1 MLEKYLSNQIIE
13 TTKVASRTKRVPN
26 YSEKYHLQ
34 ARYTKAIVE
43 CIRHRK
49 DVLCDGP
56 AGTGKTSGIKQIAGA
71 LGIPVIQYTC
81 GEDTTLWDLFG
92 SDELVRQDGT
102 TVTNFRQKAIAIA
115 CEEAKKIKGDR
126 MTKCILILD
135 ELDTCTPGLISH
147 LNQLICEHEI
157 EFEGRK
163 FDASKVLIYATSN
176 TAGTGDSTGK
186 YSGTRCINA
195 ALRERCMPIR
205 LGYMSQAEECDLLEN
220 CFPELK
226 EVQGSDKSGHSIA
239 YYLTRG
245 AEESR
250 AMTLEALPITTR
262 KLLDIAPIY
271 IDIGDL
277 GFVLETFC
285 GYEGDDLVSVLKG
298 FRNAIPEE
306 TGLYKQID
314 ETYQRAKAEAVRQQ

>member
-1 MLEKYLSNQIIE
+1 MLEKYLCNQIIAAS
-13 TTKVASRTKRVPN
+13 KVGSRSRRVPDYN
-26 YSEKYHLQ
+26 EKYHLQ
-34 ARYTKAIVE
+34 SRYTKAIVE
-43 CIRHRK
+43 CIKHRK
-49 DVLCDGP
+49 DVLCYGP
-56 AGTGKTSGIKQIAGA
+56 AGTGKTSGIKQIAGE
-71 LGIPVIQYTC
+71 LGIPVVQYTC

-92 SDELVRQDGT
+92 SDELVRDGDA
-102 TVTNFRQKAIAIA
+102 TVTHFRSKAVAIA
-115 CEEAKKIKGDR
+115 CEEAKKVKGDR

-157 EFEGRK
+157 EFEGK
-163 FDASKVLIYATSN
+163 LFDASHVMIYATAN
-176 TAGTGDSTGK
+176 TAGTGDGTGR

-195 ALRERCMPIR
+195 ALRDRFMPVR
-205 LGYMSQAEECDLLEN
+205 LGYMSQTEECDLIESI
-220 CFPELK
+220 FPELK

-250 AMTLEALPITTR
+250 TMTLEALPITTR

-277 GFVLETFC
+277 GFVIETFC
-285 GYEGDDLVSVLKG
+285 GYEGDDLFSVLKG

-314 ETYQRAKAEAVRQQ
+314 DAYQRAKAEATRQH

>member
-1 MLEKYLSNQIIE
+1 MLEKYLCKEIIAAS
-13 TTKVASRTKRVPN
+13 KVGSRSRRVPN
-26 YSEKYHLQ
+26 SSARYHLQ
-34 ARYTKAIVE
+34 ARYTKAVVE
-43 CIRHRK
+43 CIKHRK
-49 DVLCDGP
+49 DILCYGP
-56 AGTGKTSGIKQIAGA
+56 AGTGKTSGIKQIAA
-71 LGIPVIQYTC
+71 ELGIPVVQYTC

-102 TVTNFRQKAIAIA
+102 TVTNFREKAIAIA
-115 CEEAKKIKGDR
+115 CNEAKKIKGDR
-126 MTKCILILD
+126 NTKCILILD

-147 LNQLICEHEI
+147 LNQLICEHCV
-157 EFEGRK
+157 EFEGK
-163 FDASKVLIYATSN
+163 LFDASNVMIYATAN
-176 TAGTGDSTGK
+176 TAGTGDSTGR

-195 ALRERCMPIR
+195 ALRDRFMPIR
-205 LGYMSQAEECDLLEN
+205 LGYMTQAEECELLESS
-220 CFPELK
+220 FPELK

-239 YYLTRG
+239 YYMTRG

-277 GFVLETFC
+277 GFVIETFC

-314 ETYQRAKAEAVRQQ
+314 DAYQRAKAEAVRHE

>member
-1 MLEKYLSNQIIE
+1 MLEKYLCNEIIAAS
-13 TTKVASRTKRVPN
+13 KVGSRSRRVPN
-26 YSEKYHLQ
+26 SSQRYHLQ
-34 ARYTKAIVE
+34 NKYTKAIVE
-43 CIRHRK
+43 CIKHRK
-49 DVLCDGP
+49 DILCYGP
-56 AGTGKTSGIKQIAGA
+56 AGTGKTSGIKQIAGE
-71 LGIPVIQYTC
+71 LGIPVVQYTC

-92 SDELVRQDGT
+92 SDELVQENGV
-102 TVTNFRQKAIAIA
+102 TVTHFREKAIAIA
-115 CEEAKKIKGDR
+115 CEEAKKIKGDKQ
-126 MTKCILILD
+126 TKCILILD

-147 LNQLICEHEI
+147 LNQLICEHCV
-157 EFEGRK
+157 EFEGK
-163 FDASKVLIYATSN
+163 LFDASNVLIYATAN
-176 TAGTGDSTGK
+176 TAGTGDSSGK

-195 ALRERCMPIR
+195 ALRDRFMPIR
-205 LGYMSQAEECDLLEN
+205 LGYMSQAEECALLED

-277 GFVLETFC
+277 GFVIETFC

-298 FRNAIPEE
+298 FRNTIPEE

-314 ETYQRAKAEAVRQQ
+314 EAYQRAKAEATRQQ

>member
-1 MLEKYLSNQIIE
+1 MLEKYLCNEIIE
-13 TTKVASRTKRVPN
+13 ASKVDSKSRRIPN
-26 YSEKYHLQ
+26 YNQKYHLQ
-34 ARYTKAIVE
+34 NRYTKAIIE
-43 CIRHRK
+43 CIKHRK
-49 DVLCDGP
+49 DVLCYGP
-56 AGTGKTSGIKQIAGA
+56 AGTGKTSGIKQIAA
-71 LGIPVIQYTC
+71 ELGIPVVQYTC

-92 SDELVRQDGT
+92 SDELIQKNGT
-102 TVTNFRQKAIAIA
+102 TVTAFREKAIAVA
-115 CEEAKKIKGDR
+115 CAEAKKIKGDKN
-126 MTKCILILD
+126 TKCILILD

-157 EFEGRK
+157 EFEGK
-163 FDASKVLIYATSN
+163 TFDASNVMIYATAN
-176 TAGTGDSTGK
+176 TSGMGDSTGK

-195 ALRERCMPIR
+195 ALRDRFIPIR
-205 LGYMSQAEECDLLEN
+205 LEYMSQTEECDMLESI
-220 CFPELK
+220 FPELK

-239 YYLTRG
+239 YYMTRG

-277 GFVLETFC
+277 GFVIETFC

-306 TGLYKQID
+306 TGLYRQID
-314 ETYQRAKAEAVRQQ
+314 DAYQRAKAEAVKQQ

>member
-1 MLEKYLSNQIIE
+1 MLEKYLCNEIIAAS
-13 TTKVASRTKRVPN
+13 KVGSRSRRVPN
-26 YSEKYHLQ
+26 SSPKYHLQ
-34 ARYTKAIVE
+34 NKYTKAIVE
-43 CIRHRK
+43 CIKHRK
-49 DVLCDGP
+49 DVLCYGP
-56 AGTGKTSGIKQIAGA
+56 AGTGKTSGIKQIAGE
-71 LGIPVIQYTC
+71 LGIPVVQYTC

-92 SDELVRQDGT
+92 SDELIQENGT
-102 TVTNFRQKAIAIA
+102 TVTNFREKAIAVA
-115 CEEAKKIKGDR
+115 CAEAKKIKGDR
-126 MTKCILILD
+126 QTKCILILD

-147 LNQLICEHEI
+147 LNELICEHRM
-157 EFEGRK
+157 EFEGK
-163 FDASKVLIYATSN
+163 LFDASNVMIYATAN
-176 TAGTGDSTGK
+176 TAGTGDSSGK

-195 ALRERCMPIR
+195 ALRDRFMPIR
-205 LGYMSQAEECDLLEN
+205 LGYMTQAEECDLLED

-226 EVQGSDKSGHSIA
+226 EIQGSDKSEHSIA

-277 GFVLETFC
+277 GFVIETFC

-298 FRNAIPEE
+298 FRNVVPEE

-314 ETYQRAKAEAVRQQ
+314 GAYQRAKAEAVRQ

>member
-1 MLEKYLSNQIIE
+1 MLEKYLCKEIIE
-13 TTKVASRTKRVPN
+13 SSNVASKSQRVPN
-26 YSEKYHLQ
+26 YNQKYHLQ
-34 ARYTKAIVE
+34 NRYTKAIVE
-43 CIRHRK
+43 CIKHRK
-49 DVLCDGP
+49 DVLCYGP
-56 AGTGKTSGIKQIAGA
+56 AGTGKTSGIKQIAGE
-71 LGIPVIQYTC
+71 LGIPVVQYTC

-92 SDELVRQDGT
+92 SDELVQESGA
-102 TVTNFRQKAIAIA
+102 TVTHFREKAVAVA
-115 CEEAKKIKGDR
+115 CAEAKKIKGDKQ
-126 MTKCILILD
+126 TKCILILD

-157 EFEGRK
+157 EFEGK
-163 FDASKVLIYATSN
+163 LFDASNVMIYATAN
-176 TAGTGDSTGK
+176 TSGTGDSTGK

-195 ALRERCMPIR
+195 ALRDRFMPIR
-205 LGYMSQAEECDLLEN
+205 LGYMTQAEECALLED

-239 YYLTRG
+239 YYMTRG

-277 GFVLETFC
+277 GFVIETFC

-298 FRNAIPEE
+298 FRNVVPEE

-314 ETYQRAKAEAVRQQ
+314 DAYQRAKAEATRQH

>member
-1 MLEKYLSNQIIE
+1 MLEKYLCNEIIAAS
-13 TTKVASRTKRVPN
+13 KVASKSRRVPT
-26 YSEKYHLQ
+26 SSPRYHLQ
-34 ARYTKAIVE
+34 ARYAKAVVE
-43 CIRHRK
+43 CIKHRK
-49 DVLCDGP
+49 DILCYGP
-56 AGTGKTSGIKQIAGA
+56 AGTGKTSGIKQIAGE
-71 LGIPVIQYTC
+71 LGIPVVQYTC

-102 TVTNFRQKAIAIA
+102 TVTSFREKAIAVA
-115 CEEAKKIKGDR
+115 CAEAKKVKGDR
-126 MTKCILILD
+126 MTKCVLILD
-135 ELDTCTPGLISH
+135 ELDTCTPGLVSH
-147 LNQLICEHEI
+147 LNQLICEHQI
-157 EFEGRK
+157 EFEGK
-163 FDASKVLIYATSN
+163 LFDASNVMIYATAN

-195 ALRERCMPIR
+195 ALRDRFMPIH
-205 LGYMSQAEECDLLEN
+205 LGYMTQAEECDLIEN
-220 CFPELK
+220 IFPELK

-277 GFVLETFC
+277 GFVIETFC

-314 ETYQRAKAEAVRQQ
+314 DAYQRAKAEAVKQQ

>member
-13 TTKVASRTKRVPN
+13 TTKVASRSKRVPN

-49 DVLCDGP
+49 DVLCYGP

-195 ALRERCMPIR
+195 ALRDRFMPIR

-314 ETYQRAKAEAVRQQ
+314 EAYQRAKAEAVRQQ

>member
-1 MLEKYLSNQIIE
+1 MLEKYLCKEIIAASN
-13 TTKVASRTKRVPN
+13 VASKSRRVPDYN
-26 YSEKYHLQ
+26 EKYHLQ
-34 ARYTKAIVE
+34 NRYTKAVVE
-43 CIRHRK
+43 CIKHRK
-49 DVLCDGP
+49 DVLCYGP
-56 AGTGKTSGIKQIAGA
+56 AGTGKTSGIKQIAGE
-71 LGIPVIQYTC
+71 LGIPVVQYTC

-92 SDELVRQDGT
+92 SDELVKDGDT
-102 TVTNFRQKAIAIA
+102 TVTHFREKAVAIA

-126 MTKCILILD
+126 QTKCILILD

-157 EFEGRK
+157 EFEGK
-163 FDASKVLIYATSN
+163 LFDASNVLIYATAN
-176 TAGTGDSTGK
+176 TAGTGDSTGR

-195 ALRERCMPIR
+195 ALRDRFMPIR
-205 LGYMSQAEECDLLEN
+205 LGYMTQAEECSLLED

-239 YYLTRG
+239 FYMTRG

-250 AMTLEALPITTR
+250 TMTLEALPITTR

-277 GFVLETFC
+277 GFVIETFC

-314 ETYQRAKAEAVRQQ
+314 EAYQRAKAEATRQH

>member
-1 MLEKYLSNQIIE
+1 MLERYLCDQIIASS
-13 TTKVASRTKRVPN
+13 KVGSRSKRVPT
-26 YSEKYHLQ
+26 SSQRYHLQ
-34 ARYTKAIVE
+34 SRYTKAIVE
-43 CIRHRK
+43 CIKHRK
-49 DVLCDGP
+49 DVLCYGP
-56 AGTGKTSGIKQIAGA
+56 AGTGKTSGIKQIASE
-71 LGIPVIQYTC
+71 LGIPVVQYTC

-92 SDELVRQDGT
+92 SDELIQQNGV
-102 TVTNFRQKAIAIA
+102 TVTSFREKAIAIA
-115 CEEAKKIKGDR
+115 CAEAKKIKGDR
-126 MTKCILILD
+126 QTKCILILD
-135 ELDTCTPGLISH
+135 ELDTCTPGLVSH
-147 LNQLICEHEI
+147 LNQLICEHCV
-157 EFEGRK
+157 EFEGRL
-163 FDASKVLIYATSN
+163 FDASNVLIYATAN
-176 TAGTGDSTGK
+176 TSGTGDSTGK

-195 ALRERCMPIR
+195 ALRDRFMPIR
-205 LGYMSQAEECDLLEN
+205 LGYMTQAEECSLLED

-239 YYLTRG
+239 YYMTRG

-271 IDIGDL
+271 IDVGDL

-298 FRNAIPEE
+298 FRIVIPEE

-314 ETYQRAKAEAVRQQ
+314 DAYQRAKAEAVRQQ

>member
-13 TTKVASRTKRVPN
+13 TTKVASRSKRVPN

-195 ALRERCMPIR
+195 ALRDRFMPIR

>member
-1 MLEKYLSNQIIE
+1 MLERYLCNEIIE
-13 TTKVASRTKRVPN
+13 ASKVGSRSRRVPN
-26 YSEKYHLQ
+26 SSQRYHLQ
-34 ARYTKAIVE
+34 NRYTKAIVE
-43 CIRHRK
+43 CIKHRK
-49 DVLCDGP
+49 DVLCYGP
-56 AGTGKTSGIKQIAGA
+56 AGTGKTSGIKQIASE
-71 LGIPVIQYTC
+71 LGIPVVQYTC

-92 SDELVRQDGT
+92 SDELIQENGT
-102 TVTNFRQKAIAIA
+102 TVTHFREKAVAVA
-115 CEEAKKIKGDR
+115 CAEAKKIKGDKQ
-126 MTKCILILD
+126 TKCILILD

-147 LNQLICEHEI
+147 LNQLICEHCV
-157 EFEGRK
+157 EFEGRL
-163 FDASKVLIYATSN
+163 FDASNVLIYATAN

-195 ALRERCMPIR
+195 ALRDRFMPIH

-220 CFPELK
+220 YFPELK

-277 GFVLETFC
+277 GFVIETFC

-314 ETYQRAKAEAVRQQ
+314 DAYQRAKAEAARK

>member
-1 MLEKYLSNQIIE
+1 MLEKYLSNEIIAAS
-13 TTKVASRTKRVPN
+13 KVASKSRRVPGN
-26 YSEKYHLQ
+26 NSKYHLQ
-34 ARYTKAIVE
+34 ARYAKAIVE

-49 DVLCDGP
+49 DVLCYGP
-56 AGTGKTSGIKQIAGA
+56 AGTGKTSGVKQIAA
-71 LGIPVIQYTC
+71 ELGIPVVQYTC

-92 SDELVRQDGT
+92 SDELIQKNGAT
-102 TVTNFRQKAIAIA
+102 ITNFREKAIAVA
-115 CEEAKKIKGDR
+115 CAEAKKIKGDEK
-126 MTKCILILD
+126 TKCILILD

-157 EFEGRK
+157 EFEGK
-163 FDASKVLIYATSN
+163 LFDASNVLIYATAN
-176 TAGTGDSTGK
+176 TPGTGDSTGK
-186 YSGTRCINA
+186 YSGTRCING
-195 ALRERCMPIR
+195 ALRDRFMPIR
-205 LGYMSQAEECDLLEN
+205 LGYMTQAEECDLLEA
-220 CFPELK
+220 CYPELK

-277 GFVLETFC
+277 GFVIETFC

-314 ETYQRAKAEAVRQQ
+314 EAYQRAKAEAIKQQ

>member
-1 MLEKYLSNQIIE
+1 MLEKYLCNEIIE
-13 TTKVASRTKRVPN
+13 ATKVASKSRRVPSN
-26 YSEKYHLQ
+26 NDKYHLQ
-34 ARYTKAIVE
+34 NRYTKAVVE

-49 DVLCDGP
+49 DTLCYGP
-56 AGTGKTSGIKQIAGA
+56 AGTGKTSGIKQIAGE

-92 SDELVRQDGT
+92 SDELSQKNGT
-102 TVTNFRQKAIAIA
+102 TVTNFREKAIAVA
-115 CEEAKKIKGDR
+115 CNEAKKIKGDKN
-126 MTKCILILD
+126 TKCILILD
-135 ELDTCTPGLISH
+135 ELDTCTPGLVSH
-147 LNQLICEHEI
+147 LNQLICEHQI
-157 EFEGRK
+157 EFEGK
-163 FDASKVLIYATSN
+163 MFDASNVMIYATAN
-176 TAGTGDSTGK
+176 TPGTGDSTGK

-195 ALRERCMPIR
+195 ALRDRFMPIR
-205 LGYMSQAEECDLLEN
+205 LGYMSQAEECRLLEDR
-220 CFPELK
+220 FPELK

-239 YYLTRG
+239 YYITRG

-277 GFVLETFC
+277 GFVIETFC

-298 FRNAIPEE
+298 FRNVVPEE

-314 ETYQRAKAEAVRQQ
+314 EAYQRAKAEATRQ

>member
-1 MLEKYLSNQIIE
+1 MLEKYLSNQIIAA
-13 TTKVASRTKRVPN
+13 TKVASKSRRVPD

-34 ARYTKAIVE
+34 NRYTKAVVE
-43 CIRHRK
+43 CIKHRK
-49 DVLCDGP
+49 DVLCYGP

-71 LGIPVIQYTC
+71 LGIPVVQYTC

-102 TVTNFRQKAIAIA
+102 TVTHFREKAIAIA

-157 EFEGRK
+157 EFEGQM
-163 FDASKVLIYATSN
+163 FDASNVLIYATAN
-176 TAGTGDSTGK
+176 TSGTGDSTGK

-195 ALRERCMPIR
+195 ALRDRFMPIR
-205 LGYMSQAEECDLLEN
+205 LGYMTQSEECALLEN
-220 CFPELK
+220 SFPELK

-250 AMTLEALPITTR
+250 TMTLEALPITTR

-277 GFVLETFC
+277 GFVIETFC

-298 FRNAIPEE
+298 FRNVVPEE

-314 ETYQRAKAEAVRQQ
+314 EAYQRAKAEAVKQQ

>member
-1 MLEKYLSNQIIE
+1 MLEKYLCKELIAD
-13 TTKVASRTKRVPN
+13 TKVGSGSRRVPD
-26 YSEKYHLQ
+26 YSPRYNLQ
-34 ARYTKAIVE
+34 SRYTKAIVE
-43 CIRHRK
+43 CIKHRK
-49 DVLCDGP
+49 DVLCYGP
-56 AGTGKTSGIKQIAGA
+56 AGTGKTSGIKQIAGE
-71 LGIPVIQYTC
+71 LGIPVVQYTC

-92 SDELVRQDGT
+92 SDELVQRNGT
-102 TVTNFRQKAIAIA
+102 TVTHFREKAIAVA
-115 CEEAKKIKGDR
+115 CAEAKKIKGD
-126 MTKCILILD
+126 MQTKCILILD

-157 EFEGRK
+157 EFEGK
-163 FDASKVLIYATSN
+163 TFDASNVLIYATAN
-176 TAGTGDSTGK
+176 TSGTGDSTGK

-195 ALRERCMPIR
+195 ALRDRFMPIR
-205 LGYMSQAEECDLLEN
+205 LGYMTQAEECALLEA

-226 EVQGSDKSGHSIA
+226 EVQGSDRSGHSIA
-239 YYLTRG
+239 YYMTRG

-250 AMTLEALPITTR
+250 AMVLETLPITTR

-277 GFVLETFC
+277 GFVIETFC

-298 FRNAIPEE
+298 FRNVIQEE

-314 ETYQRAKAEAVRQQ
+314 EAYQRAKAEAARQQ

>member
-1 MLEKYLSNQIIE
+1 MLEKYLCEQIIAAS
-13 TTKVASRTKRVPN
+13 KVASKSRRVPSN
-26 YSEKYHLQ
+26 SPRYHLQ
-34 ARYTKAIVE
+34 SRYTKAIVE
-43 CIRHRK
+43 CIKHRK
-49 DVLCDGP
+49 DVLCYGP
-56 AGTGKTSGIKQIAGA
+56 AGTGKTSGIKQIAA
-71 LGIPVIQYTC
+71 ELGIPVVQYTC

-92 SDELVRQDGT
+92 SDELVRQDGV
-102 TVTNFRQKAIAIA
+102 TVTSFREKAIAVA
-115 CEEAKKIKGDR
+115 CAEAKKIKGDKK
-126 MTKCILILD
+126 TKCILILD

-147 LNQLICEHEI
+147 LNQLICEHVI
-157 EFEGRK
+157 EFEGK
-163 FDASKVLIYATSN
+163 MFDASAVLIYATAN

-195 ALRERCMPIR
+195 ALRDRFMTIR
-205 LGYMSQAEECDLLEN
+205 LGYMSQAEECALLEDR
-220 CFPELK
+220 FPELK

-250 AMTLEALPITTR
+250 AMQLEALPITTR

-277 GFVLETFC
+277 GFVIENFC

-298 FRNAIPEE
+298 FRNVVPEE

-314 ETYQRAKAEAVRQQ
+314 DAYQRAKAEATKQQ

>member
-1 MLEKYLSNQIIE
+1 MLEKYLSNEII
-13 TTKVASRTKRVPN
+13 TSSKVGSRSRRVPGN
-26 YSEKYHLQ
+26 NGKYHIQ
-34 ARYTKAIVE
+34 GRYAKAIVE

-49 DVLCDGP
+49 DVLCYGP
-56 AGTGKTSGIKQIAGA
+56 AGTGKTSGIKQIAGE
-71 LGIPVIQYTC
+71 LGIPVVQYTC

-92 SDELVRQDGT
+92 SDELVRQGGT
-102 TVTNFRQKAIAIA
+102 TVTNCREKAIAIA
-115 CEEAKKIKGDR
+115 CEEAKKIKGDKQ
-126 MTKCILILD
+126 TKCILILD
-135 ELDTCTPGLISH
+135 ELDTCTPGLVSH

-163 FDASKVLIYATSN
+163 FDASNVLIYATSN
-176 TAGTGDSTGK
+176 TAGTGDSSGK

-195 ALRERCMPIR
+195 ALRDRFMPIR
-205 LGYMSQAEECDLLEN
+205 LGYMSQAEECDLLESS
-220 CFPELK
+220 FPELK
-226 EVQGSDKSGHSIA
+226 AVQGSDKNGHSIA

-277 GFVLETFC
+277 GFVIETFC

-298 FRNAIPEE
+298 FRNVVPEE

-314 ETYQRAKAEAVRQQ
+314 EAYQRAKAEAVKQQ

>member
-1 MLEKYLSNQIIE
+1 MLEKCLSNQIMGSS
-13 TTKVASRTKRVPN
+13 KVSRRSKRVTD
-26 YSEKYHLQ
+26 SSQRYHLQ

-49 DVLCDGP
+49 DVLCYGP

-71 LGIPVIQYTC
+71 LGIPVVQYTC

-102 TVTNFRQKAIAIA
+102 TVTHFKEKAIAVA
-115 CEEAKKIKGDR
+115 CAETKKIKGNEK
-126 MTKCILILD
+126 TKCILILD

-147 LNQLICEHEI
+147 LNQLICEHQI
-157 EFEGRK
+157 EFEGRM
-163 FDASKVLIYATSN
+163 FDASNVLIYATAN

-195 ALRERCMPIR
+195 ALRDRFMPIR
-205 LGYMSQAEECDLLEN
+205 LGYMSQAEECALLET
-220 CFPELK
+220 CYPELK

-277 GFVLETFC
+277 GFVIETFC

-298 FRNAIPEE
+298 FRNVVPEE

-314 ETYQRAKAEAVRQQ
+314 EAYQRAKAEAVKQQ

>member
-1 MLEKYLSNQIIE
+1 MLEKYLSNEIIAAS
-13 TTKVASRTKRVPN
+13 KIASRSKRVPN

-34 ARYTKAIVE
+34 AKYTKAIVE

-49 DVLCDGP
+49 DVLCYGP
-56 AGTGKTSGIKQIAGA
+56 AGTGKTSGIKQIAGE
-71 LGIPVIQYTC
+71 LGIPVVQYTC

-92 SDELVRQDGT
+92 SDELVRQGGT
-102 TVTNFRQKAIAIA
+102 TVTNFREKAIAIA
-115 CEEAKKIKGDR
+115 CEEAKKIKGDKQ
-126 MTKCILILD
+126 TKCILILD
-135 ELDTCTPGLISH
+135 ELDTCTPGLVSH

-163 FDASKVLIYATSN
+163 FDASNVLIYATAN
-176 TAGTGDSTGK
+176 TAGTGDSSGK

-195 ALRERCMPIR
+195 ALRDRFMPIR
-205 LGYMSQAEECDLLEN
+205 LGYMSQAEECDLLESS
-220 CFPELK
+220 FPELK
-226 EVQGSDKSGHSIA
+226 AVQGSDKNGHSIA
-239 YYLTRG
+239 YYMTRG

-277 GFVLETFC
+277 GFVIETFC

-298 FRNAIPEE
+298 FRNVVPEE

-314 ETYQRAKAEAVRQQ
+314 EAYQRAKAEAVRQQ

>member
-1 MLEKYLSNQIIE
+1 MLEKYLSSEIIE
-13 TTKVASRTKRVPN
+13 TTKVASRSRRVPG

-34 ARYTKAIVE
+34 SKYTKAIVE

-49 DVLCDGP
+49 DVLCYGP
-56 AGTGKTSGIKQIAGA
+56 AGTGKTSGIKQIAGE
-71 LGIPVIQYTC
+71 LGIPVVQYTC

-92 SDELVRQDGT
+92 SDELIQRDGT
-102 TVTNFRQKAIAIA
+102 TVTNFREKAIAVA
-115 CEEAKKIKGDR
+115 CAEAKKIKGDR

-147 LNQLICEHEI
+147 LNQLICEHKI
-157 EFEGRK
+157 EFEGK
-163 FDASKVLIYATSN
+163 EFDASNVLIYATAN

-195 ALRERCMPIR
+195 ALRDRFMPIR
-205 LGYMSQAEECDLLEN
+205 LGYMSQTEECDLLEAN
-220 CFPELK
+220 YPELK

-277 GFVLETFC
+277 GFVIETFC

-314 ETYQRAKAEAVRQQ
+314 DAYQRAKAEAVKQQ

>member
-1 MLEKYLSNQIIE
+1 MLEKYLCKEIIAAS
-13 TTKVASRTKRVPN
+13 KVASRSKRVPN
-26 YSEKYHLQ
+26 CSQGYHLQ
-34 ARYTKAIVE
+34 NRYTKAVVE
-43 CIRHRK
+43 CIKHRK
-49 DVLCDGP
+49 DVLCYGP
-56 AGTGKTSGIKQIAGA
+56 AGTGKTSGIKQIAGE
-71 LGIPVIQYTC
+71 LGIPVVQYTC

-92 SDELVRQDGT
+92 SDELIQQNGT
-102 TVTNFRQKAIAIA
+102 TVTNFREKAIAIA

-126 MTKCILILD
+126 QTKCILILD

-157 EFEGRK
+157 EFEGKK
-163 FDASKVLIYATSN
+163 FDASNVMIYATAN

-195 ALRERCMPIR
+195 ALRDRFMPIR
-205 LGYMSQAEECDLLEN
+205 LGYMSQAEECGLLED

-277 GFVLETFC
+277 GFVIETFC

-298 FRNAIPEE
+298 FRNVVPEE
-306 TGLYKQID
+306 TGLYRQID
-314 ETYQRAKAEAVRQQ
+314 DAYQRAKAEATKQQ

>member
-1 MLEKYLSNQIIE
+1 MLEKYLCNQIIAAS
-13 TTKVASRTKRVPN
+13 KVGSRSRRVPG
-26 YSEKYHLQ
+26 YSPRYHLQ
-34 ARYTKAIVE
+34 SRYTKAIVE
-43 CIRHRK
+43 CIKHRK
-49 DVLCDGP
+49 DVLCYGP
-56 AGTGKTSGIKQIAGA
+56 AGTGKTSGIKQIAGE
-71 LGIPVIQYTC
+71 LGIPVVQYTC

-92 SDELVRQDGT
+92 SDELIQESGT
-102 TVTNFRQKAIAIA
+102 TVTNFREKAIAVA

-126 MTKCILILD
+126 QTKCILILD

-157 EFEGRK
+157 EFEGK
-163 FDASKVLIYATSN
+163 LFDASHVMIYATAN
-176 TAGTGDSTGK
+176 TAGTGDSTGR

-195 ALRERCMPIR
+195 ALRDRFMPIR
-205 LGYMSQAEECDLLEN
+205 LGYMTQAEECGLLESI
-220 CFPELK
+220 FPELK

-239 YYLTRG
+239 YYMTRG

-250 AMTLEALPITTR
+250 TMTLEALPITTR

-277 GFVLETFC
+277 GFVIETFC

-314 ETYQRAKAEAVRQQ
+314 DAYQRAKAEATKQQ

>member
-1 MLEKYLSNQIIE
+1 MLEKYLCNEIIAAS
-13 TTKVASRTKRVPN
+13 KVGSESKRVPDYN
-26 YSEKYHLQ
+26 EKYHLQ
-34 ARYTKAIVE
+34 NRYTKAVVE
-43 CIRHRK
+43 CIKHRK
-49 DVLCDGP
+49 DVLCYGP
-56 AGTGKTSGIKQIAGA
+56 AGTGKTSGIKQIAGE
-71 LGIPVIQYTC
+71 LGIPVVQYTC

-102 TVTNFRQKAIAIA
+102 TVTSFREKAIAVA
-115 CEEAKKIKGDR
+115 CAEAQKIKGDR
-126 MTKCILILD
+126 QTKCILILD

-157 EFEGRK
+157 EFEGK
-163 FDASKVLIYATSN
+163 LFDASNVMIYATAN
-176 TAGTGDSTGK
+176 TSGTGDSTGR

-195 ALRERCMPIR
+195 ALRDRFMPIH
-205 LGYMSQAEECDLLEN
+205 LGYMTQAEECALLED

-226 EVQGSDKSGHSIA
+226 EVQGSDHSGHSIA
-239 YYLTRG
+239 FYMTRG

-250 AMTLEALPITTR
+250 AMALEALPITTR

-277 GFVLETFC
+277 GFVIETFC

-314 ETYQRAKAEAVRQQ
+314 EAYQRAKAEATRQH

>member
-1 MLEKYLSNQIIE
+1 MLEKYLSNQIIKA
-13 TTKVASRTKRVPN
+13 TKVASRSKRVPD
-26 YSEKYHLQ
+26 YSEEYHLQ
-34 ARYTKAIVE
+34 SKYTKAVVE

-49 DVLCDGP
+49 DVLCYGP

-71 LGIPVIQYTC
+71 LGIPVVQYTC

-92 SDELVRQDGT
+92 SDELIQQDGT
-102 TVTNFRQKAIAIA
+102 TVTAFREKAVAVA
-115 CEEAKKIKGDR
+115 CAEAKKIKGNEK
-126 MTKCILILD
+126 TKCILILD

-157 EFEGRK
+157 EFEGK
-163 FDASKVLIYATSN
+163 LFDASNVLIYATAN
-176 TAGTGDSTGK
+176 TPGTGDSTGK

-195 ALRERCMPIR
+195 ALRDRFMPIR
-205 LGYMSQAEECDLLEN
+205 LGYMTQAEECDLLEN
-220 CFPELK
+220 YFPELK

-245 AEESR
+245 AEASR

-277 GFVLETFC
+277 GFVIETFC

-314 ETYQRAKAEAVRQQ
+314 EAYQRAKAEAVRQQ

>member
-1 MLEKYLSNQIIE
+1 MLEKFLCNEIIAAS
-13 TTKVASRTKRVPN
+13 KVASKSRRVPD
-26 YSEKYHLQ
+26 YSQKYHLQ
-34 ARYTKAIVE
+34 NRYTKAIVE
-43 CIRHRK
+43 CIKHRK
-49 DVLCDGP
+49 DVLCYGP
-56 AGTGKTSGIKQIAGA
+56 AGTGKTSGIKQIASE
-71 LGIPVIQYTC
+71 LGIPVVQYTC

-92 SDELVRQDGT
+92 SDELVRDGDA
-102 TVTNFRQKAIAIA
+102 TVTHFRSKAVAIA
-115 CEEAKKIKGDR
+115 CEEAKKIKGDKE
-126 MTKCILILD
+126 TKCILILD

-147 LNQLICEHEI
+147 LNQLICEHQV
-157 EFEGRK
+157 EFEGRM
-163 FDASKVLIYATSN
+163 FDASNVMIYATAN
-176 TAGTGDSTGK
+176 TSGTGDSTGK

-195 ALRERCMPIR
+195 ALRDRFMPIH
-205 LGYMSQAEECDLLEN
+205 LGYMTQAEECALLED

-226 EVQGSDKSGHSIA
+226 EVQGSDRSGHSIA
-239 YYLTRG
+239 YYMTRG

-277 GFVLETFC
+277 GFVIETFC

-314 ETYQRAKAEAVRQQ
+314 EAYQRAKAEATRQH

>member
-1 MLEKYLSNQIIE
+1 MLEKYLCNQIIAAS
-13 TTKVASRTKRVPN
+13 KVGSRSRRVPN
-26 YSEKYHLQ
+26 CSQGYHLQ
-34 ARYTKAIVE
+34 SRYTKAIVE
-43 CIRHRK
+43 CIKHRK
-49 DVLCDGP
+49 DVLCYGP
-56 AGTGKTSGIKQIAGA
+56 AGTGKTSGIKQIAGE
-71 LGIPVIQYTC
+71 LGIPVVQYTC

-92 SDELVRQDGT
+92 SDELIQESGT
-102 TVTNFRQKAIAIA
+102 TVTHFREKAIAVA
-115 CEEAKKIKGDR
+115 CAEAKKIKGDR
-126 MTKCILILD
+126 QTKCILILD

-147 LNQLICEHEI
+147 LNQLICEHEV
-157 EFEGRK
+157 EFEGRS
-163 FDASKVLIYATSN
+163 FDASNVMIYATAN
-176 TAGTGDSTGK
+176 TSGKGDSTGK

-195 ALRERCMPIR
+195 ALRDRFMPIH
-205 LGYMSQAEECDLLEN
+205 LGYMTQAEECDLLEA

-277 GFVLETFC
+277 GFVIETFC

-298 FRNAIPEE
+298 FRNVIPEG
-306 TGLYKQID
+306 TGLYRQID
-314 ETYQRAKAEAVRQQ
+314 EAYQRAKAEAVKQQ

>member
-1 MLEKYLSNQIIE
+1 MEKYLSNQIIE
-13 TTKVASRTKRVPN
+13 ATKVASKSRRVPD

-34 ARYTKAIVE
+34 AKYTKAIVE

-49 DVLCDGP
+49 DVLCYGP
-56 AGTGKTSGIKQIAGA
+56 AGTGKTSGIKQIAGE
-71 LGIPVIQYTC
+71 LGIPVVQYTC

-92 SDELVRQDGT
+92 SDELIRQDGT
-102 TVTNFRQKAIAIA
+102 TVTHFREKAIAVA
-115 CEEAKKIKGDR
+115 CAEAKKIKGDKK
-126 MTKCILILD
+126 TKCILILD

-157 EFEGRK
+157 EFEGK
-163 FDASKVLIYATSN
+163 MFDASNVLIYATAN
-176 TAGTGDSTGK
+176 TSGTGDSTGK

-195 ALRERCMPIR
+195 ALRDRFMPIR
-205 LGYMSQAEECDLLEN
+205 LGYMTQSEECALLEN
-220 CFPELK
+220 SFPELK

-250 AMTLEALPITTR
+250 TMTLEALPITTR

-277 GFVLETFC
+277 GFVIETFC

-298 FRNAIPEE
+298 FRNVVPEE

-314 ETYQRAKAEAVRQQ
+314 DAYQRAKAEAVRQQ

>member
-1 MLEKYLSNQIIE
+1 MLEKHLCNEIIAAS
-13 TTKVASRTKRVPN
+13 KVGSRSRRVPN
-26 YSEKYHLQ
+26 SNQKYHLQ
-34 ARYTKAIVE
+34 NRYTKAVVE
-43 CIRHRK
+43 CIKHRK
-49 DVLCDGP
+49 DILCYGP
-56 AGTGKTSGIKQIAGA
+56 AGTGKTSGIKQIAA
-71 LGIPVIQYTC
+71 ELGIPVVQYTC

-92 SDELVRQDGT
+92 SDELIQKNGA
-102 TVTNFRQKAIAIA
+102 TVTSFREKAVAVA
-115 CEEAKKIKGDR
+115 CKEAKKIKGDKQ
-126 MTKCILILD
+126 TKCILILD

-147 LNQLICEHEI
+147 LNQLICEHCI
-157 EFEGRK
+157 EFEGRM
-163 FDASKVLIYATSN
+163 FDASNVMIYATAN
-176 TAGTGDSTGK
+176 TAGTGDSTGR

-195 ALRERCMPIR
+195 ALRDRFMPIR
-205 LGYMSQAEECDLLEN
+205 LGYMAQAEECDLLERI
-220 CFPELK
+220 FPELK

-239 YYLTRG
+239 YYMTRG

-250 AMTLEALPITTR
+250 AMTLESLPITTR

-298 FRNAIPEE
+298 FRNAIPEG

-314 ETYQRAKAEAVRQQ
+314 EAHQRAKAEATRQQ

>member
-1 MLEKYLSNQIIE
+1 MLERYLCDQIIASS
-13 TTKVASRTKRVPN
+13 KVGSRSKRVPT
-26 YSEKYHLQ
+26 SSQRYHLQ
-34 ARYTKAIVE
+34 SRYTKAIVE
-43 CIRHRK
+43 CIKHRK
-49 DVLCDGP
+49 DVLCYGP
-56 AGTGKTSGIKQIAGA
+56 AGTGKTSGIKQIASE
-71 LGIPVIQYTC
+71 LGIPVVQYTC

-92 SDELVRQDGT
+92 SDELIQQNGV
-102 TVTNFRQKAIAIA
+102 TVTSFREKAIAIA
-115 CEEAKKIKGDR
+115 CAEAKKIKGDR
-126 MTKCILILD
+126 QTKCILILD
-135 ELDTCTPGLISH
+135 ELDTCTPGLVSH
-147 LNQLICEHEI
+147 LNQLICEHCV
-157 EFEGRK
+157 EFEGRL
-163 FDASKVLIYATSN
+163 FDASNVLIYATAN
-176 TAGTGDSTGK
+176 TSGTGDSTGK

-195 ALRERCMPIR
+195 ALRDRFMPIR
-205 LGYMSQAEECDLLEN
+205 LGYMTQAEECSLLED

-239 YYLTRG
+239 YYMTRG

-271 IDIGDL
+271 IDVGDL

-298 FRNAIPEE
+298 FRNVIPEE

-314 ETYQRAKAEAVRQQ
+314 EAYQRAKAEAVKQ

>member
-13 TTKVASRTKRVPN
+13 DSKVSSRSKRVPG

-34 ARYTKAIVE
+34 ARYTKAVIE
-43 CIRHRK
+43 CIKHRK
-49 DVLCDGP
+49 DVLCYGP

-71 LGIPVIQYTC
+71 LGIPVVQYTC

-92 SDELVRQDGT
+92 NDELVRQDGT
-102 TVTNFRQKAIAIA
+102 TVTHFREKAIAIA
-115 CEEAKKIKGDR
+115 CAEAKKIKGDR

-157 EFEGRK
+157 EFEGK
-163 FDASKVLIYATSN
+163 LFDASNVLIYATSN

-195 ALRERCMPIR
+195 ALRDRFMPIR
-205 LGYMSQAEECDLLEN
+205 LGYMSQAEECGLLED

-277 GFVLETFC
+277 GFVIETFC

-314 ETYQRAKAEAVRQQ
+314 EAYQRAKAEAVRQQ

>member
-1 MLEKYLSNQIIE
+1 MLEKYLCEQIIASA
-13 TTKVASRTKRVPN
+13 KVGSRSRRVPGFN
-26 YSEKYHLQ
+26 ERYHLQ
-34 ARYTKAIVE
+34 GKYTKAIVE

-49 DVLCDGP
+49 DVLCYGP
-56 AGTGKTSGIKQIAGA
+56 AGTGKTSGIKEIASE
-71 LGIPVIQYTC
+71 LGIPVVQYTC

-92 SDELVRQDGT
+92 SDELAKEDSA
-102 TVTNFRQKAIAIA
+102 TVTHFREKAVAVA
-115 CEEAKKIKGDR
+115 CAEAKKIKGDKN
-126 MTKCILILD
+126 TKCILILD
-135 ELDTCTPGLISH
+135 ELDTCTPGLVSH
-147 LNQLICEHEI
+147 LNQLICEHKI
-157 EFEGRK
+157 DFEGRL
-163 FDASKVLIYATSN
+163 FDASNVLIYATAN
-176 TAGTGDSTGK
+176 TSGTGDSSGK

-195 ALRERCMPIR
+195 ALRDRFMPIR
-205 LGYMSQAEECDLLEN
+205 LGYMSQAEECDLLED

-250 AMTLEALPITTR
+250 AMTLESLPITTR

-277 GFVLETFC
+277 GWVIETFC

-298 FRNAIPEE
+298 FRNVMPEE

-314 ETYQRAKAEAVRQQ
+314 DAYQRAKAEAVRQQ

>member
-1 MLEKYLSNQIIE
+1 MLEKYLCNEIIAAS
-13 TTKVASRTKRVPN
+13 KVASKSRRVPN
-26 YSEKYHLQ
+26 YSPRYHLQ
-34 ARYTKAIVE
+34 NRYTKAVVE
-43 CIRHRK
+43 CVKHRK
-49 DVLCDGP
+49 DVLCYGP
-56 AGTGKTSGIKQIAGA
+56 AGTGKTSGIKQIAGE
-71 LGIPVIQYTC
+71 LGIPVVQYTC

-102 TVTNFRQKAIAIA
+102 TVTHFREKAVAIA
-115 CEEAKKIKGDR
+115 CEEAHKVKGDKQ
-126 MTKCILILD
+126 TKCILILD
-135 ELDTCTPGLISH
+135 ELDTCAPGLISH
-147 LNQLICEHEI
+147 LNELICEHRM
-157 EFEGRK
+157 EFEGK
-163 FDASKVLIYATSN
+163 MFDASNVMIYATAN

-195 ALRERCMPIR
+195 ALRDRFMPIK
-205 LGYMSQAEECDLLEN
+205 LGYMTQAEECDLLEK

-250 AMTLEALPITTR
+250 AMTLETLPITTR

-277 GFVLETFC
+277 GFVIETFC
-285 GYEGDDLVSVLKG
+285 GYEGDDLVSILKG

-314 ETYQRAKAEAVRQQ
+314 GAYQRAKAEATRQQ

>member
-1 MLEKYLSNQIIE
+1 MLEKYLCNQIIAAS
-13 TTKVASRTKRVPN
+13 KVGSRSRRVPG
-26 YSEKYHLQ
+26 YSPRYHLQ
-34 ARYTKAIVE
+34 SRYTKAIVE
-43 CIRHRK
+43 CIKHRK
-49 DVLCDGP
+49 DVLCYGP
-56 AGTGKTSGIKQIAGA
+56 AGTGKTSGIKQIAGE
-71 LGIPVIQYTC
+71 LGIPVVQYTC

-92 SDELVRQDGT
+92 SDELIQESGT
-102 TVTNFRQKAIAIA
+102 TVTNFREKAIAVA

-126 MTKCILILD
+126 QTKCILILD

-157 EFEGRK
+157 EFEGK
-163 FDASKVLIYATSN
+163 LFDASHVMIYATAN
-176 TAGTGDSTGK
+176 TAGTGDSTGR

-195 ALRERCMPIR
+195 ALRDRFMPIR
-205 LGYMSQAEECDLLEN
+205 LGYMTQAEECGLLESI
-220 CFPELK
+220 FPELK
-226 EVQGSDKSGHSIA
+226 EIQGSDKSGHSIA
-239 YYLTRG
+239 YYMTRG

-250 AMTLEALPITTR
+250 TMTLEALPITTR

-277 GFVLETFC
+277 GFVIETFC

-314 ETYQRAKAEAVRQQ
+314 DAYQRAKAEATKQQ

>member
-1 MLEKYLSNQIIE
+1 MLEKYLCNEIIAAS
-13 TTKVASRTKRVPN
+13 KVESRSKRVPDN
-26 YSEKYHLQ
+26 NSKYHLQ
-34 ARYTKAIVE
+34 RRFTKAVVE

-49 DVLCDGP
+49 DILCYGP
-56 AGTGKTSGIKQIAGA
+56 AGTGKTSGVKQIAA
-71 LGIPVIQYTC
+71 ELGIPVVQYTC

-102 TVTNFRQKAIAIA
+102 TVTSFREKAIAVA
-115 CEEAKKIKGDR
+115 CEEARKIKGDKQ
-126 MTKCILILD
+126 TKCILILD

-147 LNQLICEHEI
+147 LNQLICEHQI
-157 EFEGRK
+157 EFEGK
-163 FDASKVLIYATSN
+163 LFDASNVMVYATAN

-195 ALRERCMPIR
+195 ALRDRFMPIR
-205 LGYMSQAEECDLLEN
+205 LGYMTQAEECDMLED

-250 AMTLEALPITTR
+250 AMTLESLPITTR

-277 GFVLETFC
+277 GFVIETFC

-298 FRNAIPEE
+298 FRNVVPEE

-314 ETYQRAKAEAVRQQ
+314 GAYQRAKAEATRHQ

>member
-13 TTKVASRTKRVPN
+13 TTKVASRSGRVPD

-34 ARYTKAIVE
+34 SRYAKAIVE

-49 DVLCDGP
+49 DVLCYGP

-71 LGIPVIQYTC
+71 LGIPVVQYTC

-92 SDELVRQDGT
+92 SDELVQEGGA
-102 TVTNFRQKAIAIA
+102 TVTHFREKAIAIA
-115 CEEAKKIKGDR
+115 CAEAKKIKGDEK
-126 MTKCILILD
+126 TKCILILD

-157 EFEGRK
+157 EFEGK
-163 FDASKVLIYATSN
+163 LFDASTVLIYATSN

-195 ALRERCMPIR
+195 ALRDRFMPIR
-205 LGYMSQAEECDLLEN
+205 LGYMTQAEECNLLESY
-220 CFPELK
+220 FPELK

-277 GFVLETFC
+277 GFVIETFC

-314 ETYQRAKAEAVRQQ
+314 EAYQRAKAEAVKQQ

>member
-1 MLEKYLSNQIIE
+1 MLEKYLCNEIIAA
-13 TTKVASRTKRVPN
+13 TKVGSRSRRVPGC
-26 YSEKYHLQ
+26 SPRYHLQ
-34 ARYTKAIVE
+34 SRYTKAVVE
-43 CIRHRK
+43 CIKHRK
-49 DVLCDGP
+49 DVLCYGP
-56 AGTGKTSGIKQIAGA
+56 AGTGKTSGIKQIAGE
-71 LGIPVIQYTC
+71 LGIPVVQYTC

-92 SDELVRQDGT
+92 SDELVQQNGA
-102 TVTNFRQKAIAIA
+102 TVTSFREKAIAVA
-115 CEEAKKIKGDR
+115 CAEAKKIKGDKQ
-126 MTKCILILD
+126 TKCILILD

-157 EFEGRK
+157 EFERK
-163 FDASKVLIYATSN
+163 LFDASNVMIYATAN
-176 TAGTGDSTGK
+176 TSGTGDSTGK

-195 ALRERCMPIR
+195 ALRDRFMPIH
-205 LGYMSQAEECDLLEN
+205 LGYMTQAEECALLED

-239 YYLTRG
+239 YYMTRG

-250 AMTLEALPITTR
+250 AMALETLPITTR

-298 FRNAIPEE
+298 FRNVVHEE

-314 ETYQRAKAEAVRQQ
+314 DAYQRAKAEAIKQQ